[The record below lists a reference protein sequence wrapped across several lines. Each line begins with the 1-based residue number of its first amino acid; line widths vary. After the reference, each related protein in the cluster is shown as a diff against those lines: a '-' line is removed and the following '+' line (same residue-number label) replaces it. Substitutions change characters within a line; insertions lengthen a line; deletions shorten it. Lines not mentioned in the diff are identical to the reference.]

1 MNKFYS
7 FQWAQKKGEI
17 LVESLNEYNDQDL
30 MLGKHSLKEPFVV
43 KVSEGKKLYDIVH
56 FQDPFNFAISER
68 VHKLLKDV
76 GVTGWN
82 SYEIVIEGRNEKYY
96 GFQVL
101 GKCGELNRPKESG
114 FVTGYEFESETW
126 DRSDFFCPQGTLLIF
141 CTERVTQLLTTNQIT
156 NIELKEI
163 DTIQWYSI

>member
-1 MNKFYS
+1 MDKFYS

-17 LVESLNEYNDQDL
+17 LVESLNKYNDQDL
-30 MLGKHSLKEPFVV
+30 MVGKYSYEGPFVV
-43 KVSEGKKLYDIVH
+43 RVSEGKKLYDIAH

-68 VHKLLKDV
+68 VYKILKEA
-76 GVTGWN
+76 GITGWN

-101 GKCGELNRPKESG
+101 GKCGELNRPRKSG

-126 DRSDFFCPQGTLLIF
+126 DGADFFCPKETLHIF
-141 CTERVTQLLTTNQIT
+141 CTERVTQLLTINRIT
-156 NIELKEI
+156 NIELVDI
-163 DTIQWYSI
+163 STIEWYCV